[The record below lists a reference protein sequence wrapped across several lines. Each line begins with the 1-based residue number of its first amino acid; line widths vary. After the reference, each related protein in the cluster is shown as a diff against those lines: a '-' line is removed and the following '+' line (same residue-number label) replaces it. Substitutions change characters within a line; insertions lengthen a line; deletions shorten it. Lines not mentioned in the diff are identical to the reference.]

1 MAQAIWNGKVIAE
14 SEDIVQVVDAIYFP
28 TESIKMDY
36 LKPSNTRTICFWK
49 GEASYYDL
57 IVEGKIN
64 KDAAWYY
71 PDPSPMAENVRDKV
85 AFWKGVEVK
94 L

>member
-14 SEDIVQVVDAIYFP
+14 SEDVVQVVDAFYFP
-28 TESIKMDY
+28 KESINQNY
-36 LKPSNTRTICFWK
+36 LKPSNTKSLCFWK
-49 GEASYYDL
+49 GEASYYDI

-71 PDPSPMAENVRDKV
+71 PDPSPMVENVRDKV
-85 AFWKGVEVK
+85 AFWKGIEVK
-94 L
+94 F

>member
-1 MAQAIWNGKVIAE
+1 MAQAIWNGKIIAE
-14 SEDIVQVVDAIYFP
+14 SEDIVQVVDAFYFP
-28 TESIKMDY
+28 KDSINMDY
-36 LKPSNTRTICFWK
+36 LKHSNTRTVCFWK
-49 GEASYYDL
+49 GEALYYDL

-71 PDPSPMAENVRDKV
+71 PDPSPMAENVRNKI
-85 AFWKGVEVK
+85 AFWKGVEIK